1 MQSPKHFFFFIH
13 FFCFSF
19 FLGAQS
25 NFTLSQA
32 LQSARLNNLF
42 LKTEH
47 YNINLAQ
54 SNITTARLRPNPILN
69 NQTLQLIRPSVYPA
83 NTDFLSGKNRQTWWQ
98 LTKPMQLPLQRQY
111 KIELANQNLKATEKN
126 YVETERNLF
135 VLVAGKWLE
144 VWTTQKQLDI
154 IAVARRNLDSLV
166 LINRLRLKDQVITQ
180 TDLLRTEL
188 LAAKYELQY
197 KTARQEVT
205 NRQKELRFLMGVT
218 DSVAI
223 DLNENFSPNAILN
236 MDSLLNQAVQN
247 RSDVQ
252 AIQAGISVANSNI
265 NLQKSLAIPQPEIG
279 VIFNPQNGIPYLGF
293 YGTIKLPFFDRNQ
306 GQINQAF
313 VLKTQSEQQLL
324 AVRTQIQTE
333 ITTAFN
339 RYQLQRQNVQQFET
353 ILIQSR
359 TILDNVQYAY
369 LRGGTTI
376 IDFLE
381 AQRSWLETQQQYYD
395 ALQSYR
401 QSYIQLLYTT
411 GLINQLAQ

>member
-1 MQSPKHFFFFIH
+1 
-13 FFCFSF
+13 
-19 FLGAQS
+19 
-25 NFTLSQA
+25 
-32 LQSARLNNLF
+32 
-42 LKTEH
+42 
-47 YNINLAQ
+47 
-54 SNITTARLRPNPILN
+54 
-69 NQTLQLIRPSVYPA
+69 
-83 NTDFLSGKNRQTWWQ
+83 
-98 LTKPMQLPLQRQY
+98 
-111 KIELANQNLKATEKN
+111 
-126 YVETERNLF
+126 
-135 VLVAGKWLE
+135 
-144 VWTTQKQLDI
+144 
-154 IAVARRNLDSLV
+154 
-166 LINRLRLKDQVITQ
+166 VITQ
-180 TDLLRTEL
+180 TDLFRTEL
-188 LAAKYELQY
+188 LASKYELQY
-197 KTARQEVT
+197 RTARQEVS

-223 DLNENFSPNAILN
+223 DLNENFSPNVILN
-236 MDSLLNQAVQN
+236 MDSLLNQAIQN

-401 QSYIQLLYTT
+401 QSYIQLLYST